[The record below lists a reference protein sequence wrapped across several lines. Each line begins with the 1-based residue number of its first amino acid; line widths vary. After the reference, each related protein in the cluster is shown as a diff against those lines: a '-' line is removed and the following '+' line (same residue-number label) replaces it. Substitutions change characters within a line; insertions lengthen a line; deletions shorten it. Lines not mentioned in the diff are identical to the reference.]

1 MHEIDLEDYN
11 HYRKIKF
18 STHQIT
24 ISIDDL
30 LLNRS
35 SDSIRTDREMKVA
48 QMLEKIG
55 KNKQY
60 MAQIDERIKTVLDNH
75 GIQ

>member
-35 SDSIRTDREMKVA
+35 SDSIGNRPRDESSTDA
-48 QMLEKIG
+48 
-55 KNKQY
+55 
-60 MAQIDERIKTVLDNH
+60 
-75 GIQ
+75 